1 MMGTHCQKYT
11 VVQPVRIVTGVFSS
25 SFFSCLGQKI
35 QPHITWSFNWIP
47 QALPLGREGSRH
59 RYRRSRH
66 LRSVGEP
73 FTGRVVVSTKS
84 HEEIME
90 SQVVLNGFN
99 GLKYEAISAI
109 STFKT
114 HVFFSTR
121 SMPSLWGSK
130 LSLDPESA
138 ASFLE
143 LCFQPWTSH
152 EFSSVP
158 SFTLTTFWSYSV
170 QQAKGPWCSIG
181 HSPGR

>member
-1 MMGTHCQKYT
+1 
-11 VVQPVRIVTGVFSS
+11 
-25 SFFSCLGQKI
+25 
-35 QPHITWSFNWIP
+35 
-47 QALPLGREGSRH
+47 
-59 RYRRSRH
+59 
-66 LRSVGEP
+66 
-73 FTGRVVVSTKS
+73 
-84 HEEIME
+84 ME

-114 HVFFSTR
+114 HVFFSTQ

-152 EFSSVP
+152 EFSSVRLLLSRP
-158 SFTLTTFWSYSV
+158 LIIFSSASQRSLVFHKTFTWQVTDL
-170 QQAKGPWCSIG
+170 
-181 HSPGR
+181 